1 MGESISKGVDLLVTL
16 RTYRRRRRGE
26 SGIRGKL
33 VYREG
38 ENPELG

>member
-1 MGESISKGVDLLVTL
+1 MSKDVDLLVKL

-26 SGIRGKL
+26 SGVRGKL